1 MKECIDLV
9 FIFKFCVVPGE
20 PFPDVTVVHD
30 NVPIDKFDDHIC
42 LIRSKDLY
50 KLRICKIKPE
60 DAGIY
65 QFVASNDK
73 GKALQVVKINVLI
86 RDDQIPKVKKIVAP
100 EFTSIF
106 EPLLVQTGSPFTLSA
121 AFKGKETLFN

>member
-1 MKECIDLV
+1 MPLLGFYFQFWDI
-9 FIFKFCVVPGE
+9 PGE
-20 PFPDVTVVHD
+20 PFPDVTVMHD
-30 NVPIDKFDDHIC
+30 NIPIDKYDDHVC

-50 KLRICKIKPE
+50 KLRICKIKPG

-65 QFVASNDK
+65 QFVASNDR

-86 RDDQIPKVKKIVAP
+86 RDDRMPKVKKVVAP

-121 AFKGKETLFN
+121 VFRGKESLFV